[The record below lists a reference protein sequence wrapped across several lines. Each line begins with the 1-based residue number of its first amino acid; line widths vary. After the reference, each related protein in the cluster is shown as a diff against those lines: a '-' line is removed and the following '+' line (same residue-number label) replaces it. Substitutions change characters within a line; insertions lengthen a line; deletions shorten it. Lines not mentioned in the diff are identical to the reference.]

1 MRLLQ
6 RFRGPQS
13 QPRQA
18 RPRQSRLRPRILPLA
33 ILGMGSLLALKSV
46 HLLQA
51 AGGAPA
57 ALVSASKAVLPS
69 AQAASSSAPKDTPPK
84 EAARKEAPPAQ
95 PFAAPAAPPADPP
108 VNEAERALLLDLRAR
123 RAVLEAREQ
132 ALANREATQAAAEQQ
147 LSERIAQL
155 TALQTRLEQLDQTRR
170 ERDDA
175 NWRSLVKTYEAMRP
189 RDAAMI
195 LNDLDPPVL
204 LQVLDRMKEAK
215 AALVLAAMQPDRA
228 RSATAAL
235 AQFRTHSVA
244 APALGPQG

>member
-1 MRLLQ
+1 MRLLH
-6 RFRGPQS
+6 RLRRPWF
-13 QPRQA
+13 QPRA
-18 RPRQSRLRPRILPLA
+18 SRLHPRILPLA
-33 ILGMGSLLALKSV
+33 ILGMGGLLALKSV
-46 HLLQA
+46 HLIQA

-57 ALVSASKAVLPS
+57 ALASASKAVLPS
-69 AQAASSSAPKDTPPK
+69 AQAASHSAAK
-84 EAARKEAPPAQ
+84 EAPPKEAPPAQ
-95 PFAAPAAPPADPP
+95 PAAAPAAPPAEPP

-123 RAVLEAREQ
+123 RTVLDAREQ
-132 ALANREATQAAAEQQ
+132 ALANREATQAAAEQH
-147 LSERIAQL
+147 LNERLAQL

-175 NWRSLVKTYEAMRP
+175 NWRSLVKTYETMRP
-189 RDAAMI
+189 RDAAAI

-228 RSATAAL
+228 RTATAAL
-235 AQFRTHSVA
+235 AQFRTQSLA